1 MWCVRSG
8 RGVGEEE
15 EEGDKRRD
23 EIGRSVWQP
32 SVGSCQLRGD
42 FGQVRY
48 GEERTSSVMASSSL
62 AEVRSS
68 QVGMKL
74 EGTSRRRIRG
84 SEMAVTVIPRG
95 AAARSARGKRSRR
108 PRPRRGS
115 SRYAPLPGKS
125 INVLA
130 VTTTHTMSKLRAIA
144 MLPVSSEGGG
154 DDGAVVGEGNG

>member
-1 MWCVRSG
+1 
-8 RGVGEEE
+8 
-15 EEGDKRRD
+15 
-23 EIGRSVWQP
+23 
-32 SVGSCQLRGD
+32 
-42 FGQVRY
+42 
-48 GEERTSSVMASSSL
+48 
-62 AEVRSS
+62 
-68 QVGMKL
+68 
-74 EGTSRRRIRG
+74 
-84 SEMAVTVIPRG
+84 MAVTVIPRG

-108 PRPRRGS
+108 RRPRGS

>member
-1 MWCVRSG
+1 MFETAAAAAAAAAAGQVVTV
-8 RGVGEEE
+8 RGVLKGVVVVVV
-15 EEGDKRRD
+15 DVL
-23 EIGRSVWQP
+23 S
-32 SVGSCQLRGD
+32 
-42 FGQVRY
+42 
-48 GEERTSSVMASSSL
+48 SSVMASSSL

-108 PRPRRGS
+108 RRRPRGS

-144 MLPVSSEGGG
+144 MLPVSSEGGSR
-154 DDGAVVGEGNG
+154 

>member
-8 RGVGEEE
+8 RGVREEE

-62 AEVRSS
+62 AEVRSG

-108 PRPRRGS
+108 RRRRRRGS

-125 INVLA
+125 INVPA

-144 MLPVSSEGGG
+144 MLPVSSRGWRRR
-154 DDGAVVGEGNG
+154 